1 MKKLIITCLTL
12 MMGIGAMAQTDTA
25 KVDSPKV
32 VKPVNMPAGFTS
44 QINVIYTEANG
55 WKGRA
60 DLYLPPNNGKPTP
73 IIINIHGGGWNHGDK
88 EGQGGFLLYFKQGW
102 AVANMEYRLMQQGKA
117 PAAVQD
123 TRCMLIY
130 LIKNAKA
137 LNIDVNKIII
147 SGTSAGAHLALMG
160 GLLANNHQYDTN
172 CPGVTDVHVAAIIS
186 KYAICDVWDWGNGV
200 IKSKSVANWLGA
212 NNTPDFAKAMSPMTY
227 VNKNSPPTF
236 VAHGNADTTVPYQ
249 QSVDLHKK
257 LLEMGVKTEF
267 ITVEGGGHG
276 KWTKEQNADVD
287 KAVLKFLKEAGI

>member
-1 MKKLIITCLTL
+1 
-12 MMGIGAMAQTDTA
+12 MMGIGAYAQTAAVTADT
-25 KVDSPKV
+25 PKV
-32 VKPVNMPAGFTS
+32 VKPVALPKGFTS
-44 QINVIYTEANG
+44 QLNVVYTKVG
-55 WKGRA
+55 DWDGRA
-60 DLYLPPNNGKPTP
+60 DLYLPPNTGKPTP
-73 IIINIHGGGWNHGDK
+73 VIINIHGGGWNHGDK
-88 EGQGGFLLYFKQGW
+88 ETQGGFALYFKLGY
-102 AVANMEYRLMQQGKA
+102 AVANMEYRLMQVGKA
-117 PAAVQD
+117 PAAVED

-137 LNIDVNKIII
+137 LNIDVNKIVI

-160 GLLANNHQYDTN
+160 GLLANDHRFDTN
-172 CPGVTDVHVAAIIS
+172 CPGVDNVHVAAIIS
-186 KYAICDVWDWGNGV
+186 KYAISDVWDWGNGV

-212 NNTPDFAKAMSPMTY
+212 NNSADFAKSVSPMTY

-257 LLEMGVKTEF
+257 LVEMGVKTEF

-287 KAVLKFLKEAGI
+287 KAVVKFLKEVGI

>member
-1 MKKLIITCLTL
+1 
-12 MMGIGAMAQTDTA
+12 MMGIGAYAQTKDSVKT
-25 KVDSPKV
+25 DSPKV
-32 VKPVNMPAGFTS
+32 VKPVALPPGFTK
-44 QINVIYTEANG
+44 QLNVVYTEANG

-60 DLYLPPNNGKPTP
+60 DLYLPPNNGRPTP
-73 IIINIHGGGWNHGDK
+73 VIINIHGGGWNHGDK
-88 EGQGGFLLYFKQGW
+88 EGQGGFSLYFKQGW

-172 CPGVTDVHVAAIIS
+172 CPGTDNVHVAAIIS
-186 KYAICDVWDWGNGV
+186 KYAISDVWDWGNGV

-212 NNTPDFAKAMSPMTY
+212 NNNPEFAKAMSPITY

-257 LLEMGVKTEF
+257 LVAMGVKTEF

-276 KWTKEQNADVD
+276 KWTKEQNANVD
-287 KAVLKFLKEAGI
+287 QAVLKFLKEVGI